1 MGSRPKRFDVAALH
15 PDEVCEALG
24 ELART
29 VEEIGR
35 QVGLERIMR
44 VWGQDRPARSA
55 ENFDADAQ
63 HFLASGVQFI
73 DGCTK
78 DLPPGLSKEQRQVR
92 DRCNELAGSMEKV
105 LAKRLDEQPAKT
117 WSFVKV
123 NVSPWINQGEE
134 TLSMEKTVQTVKD
147 LLRIHF
153 DGSAWKAGMA
163 QRSYDEWART
173 ADAECKKTGM
183 YPPMPEG
190 ARAWDAFMDRADNE
204 RLRSEQKGQHWGDVN
219 LDEDIDF
226 SQVMNF
232 AATYRQRPRQR
243 M

>member
-1 MGSRPKRFDVAALH
+1 MH
-15 PDEVCEALG
+15 PDEVDGALG
-24 ELART
+24 ELVKT
-29 VEEIGR
+29 VNEMGR
-35 QVGLERIMR
+35 QVGLEIITQ
-44 VWGQDRPARSA
+44 VWGQNRPSPSA

-63 HFLASGVQFI
+63 LFLASGVQFI
-73 DGCTK
+73 DGCAK
-78 DLPPGLSKEQRQVR
+78 DLPTGLSRRQRQIR

-123 NVSPWINQGEE
+123 NVSPWINQGE
-134 TLSMEKTVQTVKD
+134 TLCMEEMLWMEETVQAVKD

-163 QRSYDEWART
+163 LRDYDAWAMNSEVH
-173 ADAECKKTGM
+173 AEETGM
-183 YPPMPEG
+183 YQPMSDG
-190 ARAWDAFMDRADNE
+190 ARSWKTFRDRVDVE
-204 RLRSEQKGQHWGDVN
+204 RLRSAEKGRHWRDIN
-219 LDEDIDF
+219 IDEDIDF

-232 AATYRQRPRQR
+232 RATFRQRPRQR